1 MELQFIIL
9 HVHEHPLQQKVCEI
23 KLNNILDKWICSIPS
38 THEMARNMSGPDN
51 MWELPLGKRKQN
63 SIKTTLS
70 LL

>member
-1 MELQFIIL
+1 MNLKSERRFVCNKMELQFIIL

-51 MWELPLGKRKQN
+51 M
-63 SIKTTLS
+63 
-70 LL
+70 